1 MSEVKRIDD
10 HVAHL
15 GERLARGGMTYE
27 DAVAVNELMSI
38 LTEIRARLVDTLETG
53 RPSAPWTAAR
63 HRVPTR

>member
-15 GERLARGGMTYE
+15 RARIARGGMTYE
-27 DAVAVNELMSI
+27 GVVAVDELLSI
-38 LTEIRARLVDTLETG
+38 LTEIRARLVDDLETG

-63 HRVPTR
+63 HRMPPR